1 MKTISEA
8 VFGVKRNK
16 VDMKAVEYVV
26 QLGQNEPQTEA
37 FMAFIKRAHPPATK
51 AAMARAWG
59 KIRHFFSGQNETQYE
74 TIQQFLDVTRT
85 VTFFKNTALIE
96 DIVEDTD
103 REGAMAT
110 SAPCPLSSGSGS
122 ANSSSGDS
130 GSITTSTTTNSSS
143 NSLSPTA
150 ISKMR
155 SGFRT
160 NWDSYVGESWVLPTG
175 LNLDD
180 LLQQHVLGLNYEAT
194 LHSFI
199 ISDIEEVVHLITDPK
214 DKEQLMSV
222 LARKRDDNAWMLT
235 PAEAL
240 FVDRYSQP
248 PIALKE
254 MVKRGYGN
262 TLTEALKD
270 GEAGMLDEDFCDTI
284 HHTVDRYH
292 RIYKRNLWRLPSGKS
307 EAWYR
312 ENIWW
317 ILGDL
322 FNEPEATIYEPG
334 EYHSKASGQRKNRKR
349 KSPNEPQQV
358 GRKSDGIILCC
369 SPELELGAMEAAR
382 SDGGTHSTKAL
393 SDIIK
398 LAKVMKDQFDRVQ
411 QSTVVDVQEQLTTY
425 GIRTAGG
432 SVFFYTMHHRRGRWY
447 QFTCQGS
454 ASFPEV
460 WKQDGGNTNKLLSV
474 ISFLFAFKRQVCTMS
489 ANIEQWTNPGYNLP
503 KPAGSSGR
511 AIPATLTTP
520 TSSPRLTSATA
531 PPP

>member
-1 MKTISEA
+1 M
-8 VFGVKRNK
+8 
-16 VDMKAVEYVV
+16 
-26 QLGQNEPQTEA
+26 
-37 FMAFIKRAHPPATK
+37 
-51 AAMARAWG
+51 
-59 KIRHFFSGQNETQYE
+59 
-74 TIQQFLDVTRT
+74 

-96 DIVEDTD
+96 DIAEDTD
-103 REGAMAT
+103 REGAVAT
-110 SAPCPLSSGSGS
+110 NAPRPLSSGSAS
-122 ANSSSGDS
+122 ASSSSGDS
-130 GSITTSTTTNSSS
+130 GSNATSTTTNSSNS
-143 NSLSPTA
+143 SLSPTA
-150 ISKMR
+150 IPKMR

-160 NWDSYVGESWVLPTG
+160 NWDSYVGESWVLPSG
-175 LNLDD
+175 LSLDD
-180 LLQQHVLGLNYEAT
+180 PLQQHVLGLNYEAT

-199 ISDIEEVVHLITDPK
+199 ISDIEE

-222 LARKRDDNAWMLT
+222 LTRTRDDDAWMPT

-254 MVKRGYGN
+254 MFKKGYIN
-262 TLTEALKD
+262 VSTEALKD

-284 HHTVDRYH
+284 HHIVDRYH

-334 EYHSKASGQRKNRKR
+334 EYHSKASSQRKNRKR
-349 KSPNEPQQV
+349 KSANEPQQV
-358 GRKSDGIILCC
+358 GRKSDGIILRC
-369 SPELELGAMEAAR
+369 SPELELGAMEAAK

-411 QSTVVDVQEQLTTY
+411 QSAVDDVQEQLTTY

-432 SVFFYTMHHRRGRWY
+432 SVFFYTMQHRRGRWY
-447 QFTCQGS
+447 QFTYQGS

-489 ANIEQWTNPGYNLP
+489 ASIEQWTNPRYNLP
-503 KPAGSSGR
+503 KPAGSSDR

-520 TSSPRLTSATA
+520 TSSPRLASATA
-531 PPP
+531 PPPLDV